1 MIFFPNA
8 KINLG
13 LNILTKRSDGYHDL
27 ETIFYPVQINDA
39 IEVIETNKVQ
49 LSMLNAQFSL
59 TGLSMDNDA
68 ENNLCIKAYRLL
80 KKDFSQLPPVQMHL
94 HKSIPIGAGLGGGS
108 ADGAF
113 TLQLLNKKS
122 DLSLS
127 KKQLSGYALQLGSDC
142 PFFIL
147 NKPCFATGRGELL
160 EQIEIDLGD
169 YKILI
174 VHPGIHI
181 STAWAFSHLPESRQR
196 REPGS
201 YKRIKEII
209 RQPKSTWKEELKNDF
224 EIPVF
229 SQYPEI
235 KKIKDD
241 LYNAGAIYSSM
252 SGSGSAVYGI
262 FEKNKTLALSFPENY
277 FIKEI
282 QTH

>member
-1 MIFFPNA
+1 MVSFPNC

-13 LNILTKRSDGYHDL
+13 LHIISKRTDGYHDL

-39 IEVIETNKVQ
+39 IEVIEKED
-49 LSMLNAQFSL
+49 LRFSIS
-59 TGLSMDNDA
+59 GLRI
-68 ENNLCIKAYRLL
+68 EGEQQNNTCLKAYYLL
-80 KKDFSQLPPVQMHL
+80 KKDFPQLPPVQMHL
-94 HKSIPIGAGLGGGS
+94 HKSIPLGAGLGGGS

-113 TLQLLNKKS
+113 TLQLLNKQF
-122 DLSLS
+122 DLFLS
-127 KKQLSGYALQLGSDC
+127 EKQLAGYALQLGSDC
-142 PFFIL
+142 SFFIL

-160 EQIEIDLGD
+160 EQINMDLSD

-181 STAWAFSHLPESRQR
+181 STAWAFTQLSGFRQR

-201 YKRIKEII
+201 YKSIKEII
-209 RQPKSTWKEELKNDF
+209 NRPISIWRGELINDF

-235 KKIKDD
+235 KKIKDE

-262 FEKNKTLALSFPENY
+262 FEKNVNINLSLSEKY
-277 FIKEI
+277 FIKEV
-282 QTH
+282 QP